1 MRGLFTGAAA
11 FFAVA
16 VFSQPLPLSEPL
28 SNPLG
33 GRLDPRIP
41 RPEAVI
47 GHALGGKHTRSD
59 LIHVYFRAVD
69 QASDRVQTWQYG
81 TSHDGRALIYAA
93 ISHPSNMARIEEIRR
108 ANLQLSENPSAV
120 TSAQLVR
127 MPVVLWLGY
136 GVHGNEP
143 SATESALLTLYTL
156 AATQSP
162 QAEERLKNVVIIID
176 PLYNPDGHDRFVH
189 WVNTFRGATPT
200 ADPQHREHSE
210 AWPGGRTN
218 YYFFDLNRDWLP
230 AQQPE
235 SQARLSV
242 YHQWRPQMKADF
254 HEMGGDSL
262 FYFHPGIPTRN
273 NPNTPD
279 VLNQLTIDASRPI
292 GAALDKIG
300 SLYYTRE
307 QFDDFYYG
315 KGSSYPD
322 INGAVG
328 ILFEQGSA
336 RALRRQTQNGELTL
350 AATIKNQF
358 IASIGTLE
366 AAFQLRSRLLQAQQ
380 EIYASVTQF
389 VADSPVKAYVVDL
402 DVHHGRAQA
411 LLNTFAQ
418 HGVRV
423 ETLEEDVT
431 AGGHTYRAGRAAVL
445 NLNQPQA
452 RLLRSAMERR
462 TQFPDT
468 GFYDVS
474 AWTLPLAFNVRYA
487 ELDRSPRSKP
497 GLPLRAAI
505 TVNQAQV
512 AYVFPWG
519 DASTPRLANELARQ
533 GLHMRLMTR
542 PFSAGGR
549 RFSAG
554 HVVIPVAMQKVAPAE
569 LLQIVRRSA
578 AAGLAISAVDTSLT
592 NISRLNTPIEGVD
605 LGSPS
610 AHVMQ
615 APRVAVV
622 SGSTQS
628 SNAVG
633 EAWHTLSWRWG
644 LETTLLE
651 SVATADLSRY
661 NVIVLTGSLGAVP
674 SPMAAGSTAAPPVTN
689 SSLDALRA
697 WIERGGVLV
706 TTGTGTDWAA
716 SAGLLSLTAKPTP
729 DAPAGESTYASRPD
743 EARART
749 IPGTILQANFDVTH
763 PLALG
768 LDPVLP
774 VLRRGNTFYTA
785 PASQVVARYAD
796 SPLMAGYLP
805 AGQDRRAAGSV
816 AIAASRRGRGATV
829 GFVDNPNFR
838 GFWLG
843 GSAAFANAIYFGN
856 AF

>member
-1 MRGLFTGAAA
+1 MRGVFTGAAA
-11 FFAVA
+11 FFAAA
-16 VFSQPLPLSEPL
+16 VFSQPLPLAEPL
-28 SNPLG
+28 ANPLG

-41 RPEAVI
+41 RPEAVM
-47 GHALGGKHTRSD
+47 GHVLGGKHTRSD
-59 LIHVYFRAVD
+59 LMHAYFRAVD

-81 TSHDGRALIYAA
+81 TSHDGRPLIFAA
-93 ISHPSNMARIEEIRR
+93 VSHPSNMARIEEIRR
-108 ANLQLSENPSAV
+108 ANMQLSENPGSV
-120 TSAQLVR
+120 SDAQLAR
-127 MPVVLWLGY
+127 MPVVLWLGH

-143 SATESALLTLYTL
+143 SAAESALLTLYTL

-162 QAEERLKNVVIIID
+162 QAEERLRNVVIIID

-242 YHQWRPQMKADF
+242 YQNWRPQMKADF
-254 HEMGGDSL
+254 HEMGGDNL

-273 NPNTPD
+273 NRNTPEI
-279 VLNQLTIDASRPI
+279 LNELTIAASRPI
-292 GAALDKIG
+292 AAALDQIG

-336 RALRRQTQNGELTL
+336 RALRRTTQNGELTF

-358 IASIGTLE
+358 TAAIGTLE
-366 AAFQLRSRLLQAQQ
+366 AAFQLRPRLLKAQRD
-380 EIYASVTQF
+380 IYASVPQF
-389 VADSPVKAYVVDL
+389 VADSPVKAYVIDL
-402 DVHHGRAQA
+402 ELHRGRAEA
-411 LLNTFAQ
+411 LLNTLAM
-418 HGVRV
+418 HGVRS
-423 ETLEEDVT
+423 EILSEDLTV
-431 AGGHTYRAGRAAVL
+431 GGHTYRAGRAAVL

-487 ELDRSPRSKP
+487 ELDRAPRST
-497 GLPLRAAI
+497 AARPNRPAV
-505 TVNQAQV
+505 TVNEAKV

-519 DASTPRLANELARQ
+519 DANTPRLANELARQ

-549 RFSAG
+549 TFSAG
-554 HVVIPVAMQKVAPAE
+554 HVVIPVAMQKVSSGE
-569 LLQIVRRSA
+569 LLNIVRKSA
-578 AAGLAISAVDTSLT
+578 AAGLAVSSLDTSLT
-592 NISRLNTPIEGVD
+592 NISRINAPIEGVD

-644 LETTLLE
+644 LETTLLD

-674 SPMAAGSTAAPPVTN
+674 SAATAGTATTPAVTN
-689 SSLDALRA
+689 ASLEALRP

-716 SAGLLSLTAKPTP
+716 AAGLLSLTAKPTP
-729 DAPAGESTYASRPD
+729 DAPAGESTYASRPE

-749 IPGTILQANFDVTH
+749 IPGTILQANFDITH
-763 PLALG
+763 PLSLG

-785 PASQVVARYAD
+785 PASQVVARYAE
-796 SPLMAGYLP
+796 SPLLAGYLP

-843 GSAAFANAIYFGN
+843 GSAAFANAVYFGN